1 MHQYKKLKG
10 NEASNHKSSY
20 KIVICQADIDVL
32 SFSLNQFDKKKKKII
47 SNPLC
52 DHFNNYLC
60 VHSLFKQLNH
70 LYKSHN

>member
-32 SFSLNQFDKKKKKII
+32 SFSLNQFDKKKKKKKSSPTHCVII
-47 SNPLC
+47 LIIIYVYTHYLSN
-52 DHFNNYLC
+52 
-60 VHSLFKQLNH
+60 
-70 LYKSHN
+70 